1 MMTMLYLLAV
11 WVHLLTVA
19 VWIGAMVFEDPQS
32 TRFFSRLA
40 NKMHGVGWYAQGVL
54 WSTGLYMLSYRGIG
68 PSRLISFEFIATP
81 WGQAMWAKLALVL
94 LLGIFQA
101 TVGHHATRLIYGYV
115 LVAFIIVGI
124 SVVLVRPLIF

>member
-1 MMTMLYLLAV
+1 MPILYLLAV

-19 VWIGAMVFEDPQS
+19 VWIGAMFFGDPQS
-32 TRFFSRLA
+32 TRFFSRLV

-54 WSTGLYMLSYRGIG
+54 WTTGLYMLNYRGVS
-68 PSRLISFEFIATP
+68 PSRLVSFEFIATP

-101 TVGHHATRLIYGYV
+101 TVGHQPTRLIYGYV
-115 LVAFIIVGI
+115 IVAFIIVGL
-124 SVVLVRPLIF
+124 SVLLVRPFVF

>member
-1 MMTMLYLLAV
+1 MTILYLLAV

-19 VWIGAMVFEDPQS
+19 VWIGAMFFEDPQS
-32 TRFFSRLA
+32 PRFFSRLA

-54 WSTGLYMLSYRGIG
+54 WSTGLYMLHYRGVG
-68 PSRLISFEFIATP
+68 PIRLISSEFIATP

-101 TVGHHATRLIYGYV
+101 TVGHRATRLIYGYV
-115 LVAFIIVGI
+115 IVAFIIVGI
-124 SVVLVRPLIF
+124 SVLLVRPFVF